1 MKISKREQML
11 LWALVNVGVLLIGVR
26 LLIPKVNHY
35 YQSSIQTLMLR
46 EEQQLLANNLL
57 LEEETI
63 PIRLTKY
70 EEEKKRLESPYFSRL
85 DLEYIQSW
93 IIKISK
99 MQAINIKSMTIEEP
113 RTNIEEK
120 VDKLPIALT
129 LEGETRAITAFIH
142 NVLNSNRHVVVE
154 ELSLSPGVASI
165 QLVLYR
171 TDKMTDELEQT
182 PFNLPIGKPFFMN

>member
-1 MKISKREQML
+1 MKISKREKML
-11 LWALVNVGVLLIGVR
+11 LWVLVNVGVLLIGVR
-26 LLIPKVNHY
+26 LLIPKVNDY

-129 LEGETRAITAFIH
+129 LEGETRAITAFIN

-182 PFNLPIGKPFFMN
+182 PFDLPIGKPFFMN